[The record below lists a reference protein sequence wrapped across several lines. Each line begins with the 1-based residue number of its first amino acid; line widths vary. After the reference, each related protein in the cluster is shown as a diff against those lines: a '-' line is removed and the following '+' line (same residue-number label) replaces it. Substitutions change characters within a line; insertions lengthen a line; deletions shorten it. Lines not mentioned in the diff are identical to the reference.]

1 MKKFL
6 GIFTA
11 IFIISCSKNPV
22 PKPDNLLDD
31 EVMTDILFD
40 IAILQAADG
49 SMTYRL
55 AENNIKVNTFIYE
68 KYKIDSTTYYQNQKY
83 YAADTKK
90 YKKMYQEV
98 LARLDEIKST
108 SETKKDS
115 IFKKEKYP
123 SRTK

>member
-6 GIFTA
+6 GIFVVV
-11 IFIISCSKNPV
+11 FIISCSKNPV

-31 EVMTDILFD
+31 EVMTNILFD

-49 SMTYRL
+49 TMTYRL
-55 AENNIKVNTFIYE
+55 AENNIKVNSFIYE
-68 KYKIDSTTYYQNQKY
+68 KYKIDSATYYQNQKY
-83 YAADTKK
+83 YAADTRK

-98 LARLDEIKST
+98 LARLDEIKSS

-115 IFKKEKYP
+115 IIKK
-123 SRTK
+123 

>member
-6 GIFTA
+6 LLVIG
-11 IFIISCSKNPV
+11 IISCSKNPA

-31 EVMTDILFD
+31 EIMTNILFD

-49 SMTYRL
+49 LITYRL

-83 YAADTKK
+83 YAADTRK
-90 YKKMYQEV
+90 YKKMHQDV
-98 LARLDEIKST
+98 LARLEKIKAESEI
-108 SETKKDS
+108 KKDS
-115 IFKKEKYP
+115 TAIEGVSVKN
-123 SRTK
+123 

>member
-6 GIFTA
+6 GIFA
-11 IFIISCSKNPV
+11 VVFIISCSNNPV

-68 KYKIDSTTYYQNQKY
+68 KYKIDSATYYQNQKY
-83 YAADTKK
+83 YAADTRK

-98 LARLDEIKST
+98 LVRLDEIKSS
-108 SETKKDS
+108 SETKNDS
-115 IFKKEKYP
+115 IVKKEKYP

>member
-6 GIFTA
+6 GIFVA

-55 AENNIKVNTFIYE
+55 AENNIKVNTFIYD
-68 KYKIDSTTYYQNQKY
+68 KYKIDSVTYFQNQKY

-98 LARLDEIKST
+98 LSRLDEIKST
-108 SETKKDS
+108 SETKNDS
-115 IFKKEKYP
+115 IVKKEKYP

>member
-6 GIFTA
+6 LLVIGIV
-11 IFIISCSKNPV
+11 IISCSKNPA

-31 EVMTDILFD
+31 EVMTNILFD
-40 IAILQAADG
+40 IAVLQAAEG
-49 SMTYRL
+49 TMTYRL
-55 AENNIKVNTFIYE
+55 TENNIKVNTFIYE

-83 YAADTKK
+83 YAANTRK
-90 YKKMYQEV
+90 YKKMHQEV

-108 SETKKDS
+108 LETKKDS
-115 IFKKEKYP
+115 IVKKEKYP